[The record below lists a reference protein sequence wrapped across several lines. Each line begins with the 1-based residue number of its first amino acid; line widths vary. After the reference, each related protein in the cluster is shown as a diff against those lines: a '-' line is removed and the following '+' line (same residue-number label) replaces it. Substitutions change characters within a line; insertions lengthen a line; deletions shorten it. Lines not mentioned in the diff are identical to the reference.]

1 MMNNNRTNSLDS
13 YIHQPPFMPFS
24 SPETS
29 SQKHHHMWNLEP
41 QSSQTLNT
49 THHQNQHLYFNN
61 SQLLDCTPPL
71 LPMANTVPFYT
82 PPMPSYREDHEVVGV
97 GSQIG
102 LNLGHRTYFS
112 SGDALALGRLW
123 GRSRAGYAFGHHP
136 PPRCQ
141 ADGCGADLSGAK
153 HYHRR
158 HKVCEFHSKAAV
170 VIFAGGVQ
178 QRFCQQC
185 SRFHELSE
193 FDETKRSCRKRLADH
208 NRRRRKPKPQTTN
221 TSSSSSLNDNLQD
234 KSKPSSKPTRDS
246 SSTSK
251 SSSKTSLDFEAQQSY
266 HLSNNSPALS
276 LGGVGRVNQFNH
288 GSMLSISDE
297 KESHFSNGFFPNQS
311 ISEASTINHLHLGQT
326 MFNMDF
332 I

>member
-1 MMNNNRTNSLDS
+1 MTSLS
-13 YIHQPPFMPFS
+13 
-24 SPETS
+24 
-29 SQKHHHMWNLEP
+29 
-41 QSSQTLNT
+41 
-49 THHQNQHLYFNN
+49 
-61 SQLLDCTPPL
+61 
-71 LPMANTVPFYT
+71 FYT
-82 PPMPSYREDHEVVGV
+82 PPLPNYRDDQDQLAGA
-97 GSQIG
+97 GGQIG

-170 VIFAGGVQ
+170 VIFAGGLQ

-208 NRRRRKPKPQTTN
+208 NRRRRKPKPQAN
-221 TSSSSSLNDNLQD
+221 TSTSPTLKNNLQD
-234 KSKPSSKPTRDS
+234 KNKPSPRLTKDS

-251 SSSKTSLDFEAQQSY
+251 SSSKTSLDFEAQQGY
-266 HLSNNSPALS
+266 HLSGNSPALS
-276 LGGVGRVNQFNH
+276 LGGVGRLNHFNNGSIVN
-288 GSMLSISDE
+288 ISDE
-297 KESHFSNGFFPNQS
+297 KESHFSNSFFPNQS
-311 ISEASTINHLHLGQT
+311 INEASTINHLHLGQT